1 MNYSVGPVF
10 SQTSTVK
17 HIQLLGLIS
26 TTYNLSYSMSEL
38 KILSKEF
45 QNLPN
50 NEKKRSRTPS
60 AAICNAA
67 KTNMGILSEVA
78 LRVC

>member
-1 MNYSVGPVF
+1 
-10 SQTSTVK
+10 
-17 HIQLLGLIS
+17 
-26 TTYNLSYSMSEL
+26 MSEL

-78 LRVC
+78 LRVF